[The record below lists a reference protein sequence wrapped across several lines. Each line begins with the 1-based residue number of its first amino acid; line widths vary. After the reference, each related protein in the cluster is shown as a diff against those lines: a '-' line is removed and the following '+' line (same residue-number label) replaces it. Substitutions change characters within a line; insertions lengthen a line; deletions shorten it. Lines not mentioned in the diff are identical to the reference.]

1 MPIRQAHPLTHLSGR
16 ATPMPTPFDRRTFA
30 ESLGIRPTALP
41 PPTDPPEDTEPPST
55 TQAQRVRPTDVQN
68 MIGQWE
74 LRSQVLV
81 KVRAATMRGE
91 LPNHFLFYGAPGLGK
106 TTLAKIVAH
115 ELDAP
120 LRVVEA
126 TAVDTPTKMANTL
139 GELDSGTVLF
149 IDEIHGLPRKAQEM
163 LGLAMEDLQITVS
176 VGTNRNNTTTQTIR
190 IQPFVAVGATT
201 LAGNLTGP
209 LRDRF
214 GFVGNLTF
222 YEDEDLSQIIERASQ
237 LLPNKIHP
245 DAAQELAS
253 RSRGTPRVALNLL
266 SKVADYAV
274 VSSGDQDTPIS
285 IEHVDEGL
293 SLFDIDSWGMNPTDR
308 KVLRSLCVDH
318 MGGPVGLHRIAA
330 STSVEQ
336 RTLADVIEP
345 FLVRAGM
352 LRNTSRGRVATPRA
366 FGVFGLKVP
375 PFLQRM
381 DSTPT

>member
-1 MPIRQAHPLTHLSGR
+1 MAL
-16 ATPMPTPFDRRTFA
+16 DRRSFA
-30 ESLGIRPTALP
+30 ESLGIRPTALQ
-41 PPTDPPEDTEPPST
+41 PPTPTTDPDAASMSPT
-55 TQAQRVRPTDVQN
+55 TQATRVRPADIEN

-81 KVRAATMRGE
+81 KVRAAKMRHE
-91 LPNHFLFYGAPGLGK
+91 LPNHFLFYGSPGLGK

-120 LRVVEA
+120 LRSVEA
-126 TAVDTPTKMANTL
+126 TSVDTPTKMANAL
-139 GELDSGTVLF
+139 GELDANTVFF

-176 VGTNRNNTTTQTIR
+176 VGTNRNNTTTQTIK
-190 IQPFVAVGATT
+190 IQPFVCVGATT

-214 GFVGNLTF
+214 GFVGNLVF
-222 YEDEDLSQIIERASQ
+222 YEDEELSQIVERASQ
-237 LLPNKIHP
+237 LLPNKIEA
-245 DAAQELAS
+245 DAAIELAS

-274 VSSGDQDTPIS
+274 VSSGDDATAIT
-285 IEHVDEGL
+285 IDHVDEGL
-293 SLFDIDSWGMNPTDR
+293 SLFDIDAWGMNPTDR
-308 KVLRSLCVDH
+308 RVLKSLCVDH
-318 MGGPVGLHRIAA
+318 MGGPVGAHRIAA

-336 RTLADVIEP
+336 RTLIDVIEP
-345 FLVRAGM
+345 FLIRAGM
-352 LRNTSRGRVATPRA
+352 LRNTSRGRVATPKA
-366 FGVFGLKVP
+366 FKVFGLKVP

-381 DSTPT
+381 SD